1 MIHLDTSFLILA
13 LAPGSPENRRLQEW
27 VDTGET
33 LSMSAVGWAEFLCGP
48 LDTADLEFATQVIGR
63 PDDFTEDHAVTA
75 ARLFNEA
82 GRRRGT
88 FADCMIAAAA
98 LSEGAPIAT
107 ANPADFAPFE
117 ALGLRL
123 A

>member
-48 LDTADLEFATQVIGR
+48 LDTADLEFAT
-63 PDDFTEDHAVTA
+63 
-75 ARLFNEA
+75 
-82 GRRRGT
+82 
-88 FADCMIAAAA
+88 
-98 LSEGAPIAT
+98 
-107 ANPADFAPFE
+107 
-117 ALGLRL
+117 
-123 A
+123 